1 MNGSQAIK
9 AITPELII
17 DTMAE
22 GVVVMDSEAR
32 IRQWNNAM
40 TEITGYTEDEMLG
53 EVVFKLRAPG
63 CTNSENISR
72 LMQDDPTNPCSV
84 TGCECRMLSKSGEPI
99 PVLVNARTLRDSNN
113 NIIGILQT
121 ITDFRPVEKLR
132 REVAEL
138 QVRVGADNSIEG
150 MAGHSKAMREL
161 SRLIQLAAGSD
172 ASVLILGES
181 GTGKE
186 LAATA
191 VHKLSARRDQPFVR
205 VNCGALPESLLE
217 SELFGHVKG
226 AFTGAV
232 NDRIGRFEA
241 ADGGTIFLD
250 EIGEIS
256 PAVQVKLL
264 RVLQEGEF
272 ERVGMSKTL
281 KINVR
286 VIAATNLNL
295 AQEIQD
301 GNFREDL
308 YYRLRVFPLEV
319 PSLRQRT
326 DDIPVLINHFIKKYT
341 VRTGRNIRGIV
352 PQAMSRCIEYP
363 WPGNVRE
370 LENAVEYAFV
380 VCPDGGTIGLEHLPA
395 EVSNPVQHPQV
406 QSDSTKAWGQSPR
419 ERKAEARKVLSDRV
433 RLIELLNQCE
443 WNKAEAARQLG
454 ISRTLVWKWMKKHDI
469 DLRKGR

>member
-1 MNGSQAIK
+1 MNGSLAIK

-22 GVVVMDSEAR
+22 GVMVLDSEAR

-40 TEITGYTEDEMLG
+40 TAITGYSEEEMLG

-63 CTNSENISR
+63 CTNSENISS
-72 LMQDDPTNPCSV
+72 LMRDEPNNPCTV
-84 TGCECRMLSKSGEPI
+84 TGCECRMLSSSGEHV
-99 PVLVNARTLRDSNN
+99 PVLVNARTLRDPNN

-138 QVRVGADNSIEG
+138 QVRVGSDSPIDG
-150 MAGHSKAMREL
+150 MAGHSKPMREL

-191 VHKLSARRDQPFVR
+191 IHKLSMRKNQPFVR

-250 EIGEIS
+250 EIGEIT
-256 PAVQVKLL
+256 PAMQVKLL

-272 ERVGMSKTL
+272 ERVGMSKTI
-281 KINVR
+281 KVDVR
-286 VIAATNLNL
+286 VVAATNLNL
-295 AQEIQD
+295 AQEIKD

-319 PSLRQRT
+319 PPLRKRS
-326 DDIPVLINHFIKKYT
+326 DDIPVLIDHFIKKYSAK
-341 VRTGRNIRGIV
+341 TGRNIRGIV
-352 PQAMSRCIEYP
+352 PQAMNSCMEYR

-370 LENAVEYAFV
+370 LENAIEYAFV
-380 VCPDGGTIGLEHLPA
+380 VCPDGGSIGLEHLPA
-395 EVSNPVQHPQV
+395 EVANPTLFTKTQPTSVNALA
-406 QSDSTKAWGQSPR
+406 QSLR
-419 ERKAEARKVLSDRV
+419 ERKAEARKILSDRV
-433 RLIELLNQCE
+433 RLIEVLDQCD

-454 ISRTLVWKWMKKHDI
+454 ISRTLVWKWMKKHNI
-469 DLRKGR
+469 DLQKNE